1 MTDEKPVDDDQRK
14 IRSSS
19 LRTQRLPV
27 RLLRLV
33 LVLGLAVLGTLVP
46 PLWAGLV
53 ALNCQPHRHLC
64 VPWQQPLPRQF
75 QG

>member
-1 MTDEKPVDDDQRK
+1 MTDAKQGDNDQRK

-19 LRTQRLPV
+19 LRTQRPPV
-27 RLLRLV
+27 HLLILV
-33 LVLGLAVLGTLVP
+33 LVGLVVLGMLVP
-46 PLWAGLV
+46 LLQAGLV

-64 VPWQQPLPRQF
+64 VAWLQPLPRQF